1 MRLNMKIS
9 IIIPIYNVEKYL
21 ARCLDSVISQT
32 YKNLE
37 IILVNDGSKD
47 NSLKICKNYQKRDSR
62 IIIIDKIN
70 EGVSVARNTGIEAA
84 NGKYIGFVD
93 PDDWI
98 EPVMYENMYNTIEKY
113 KCSIAFCNY
122 SKDKKTRR
130 SFKTIK
136 VKKDVLEKLDIINE
150 LIANMIGIDDIFPKY
165 YSVMGSVWRC
175 LYSRDFLNKF
185 ELRFKP
191 GITIMEDLLFNVQ
204 ALICCDKVCID
215 HGYYYHYMINKTSS
229 LHTYNKKMWQDNI
242 DVHNKLEEILKEA
255 ELDEYLR
262 NRLDLRYIAVAA
274 CAVGN
279 EVYRSNTNLS
289 QRMKI
294 AKFIMNDKK
303 LKEVL
308 NRAKQYNLENLRDLK
323 TLKDLKDLRSKE
335 EAERERIVI
344 RNLMFYTGSGKLKPS
359 NKRINDNKNKG

>member
-21 ARCLDSVISQT
+21 ARCLDSVINQT
-32 YKNLE
+32 YENLE

-47 NSLKICKNYQKRDSR
+47 NSLKICKNYQKKDSR
-62 IIIIDKIN
+62 IIVIDKIN
-70 EGVSVARNTGIEAA
+70 EGVSAARNTGIEAA
-84 NGKYIGFVD
+84 TGKYIGFVD

-98 EPVMYENMYNTIEKY
+98 EPVMYENICGTIERHN
-113 KCSIAFCNY
+113 CSIAFCNY
-122 SKDKKTRR
+122 SKDR
-130 SFKTIK
+130 KTIK
-136 VKKDVLEKLDIINE
+136 SLKTLEVNKDVLEKLDIIND

-165 YSVMGSVWRC
+165 YNVMGCVWRC

-185 ELRFKP
+185 NLRFKP

-204 ALICCDKVCID
+204 ALIYCDRVCID

-229 LHTYNKKMWQDNI
+229 LHTYNKKMWQDNVY
-242 DVHNKLEEILKEA
+242 VHNSLEEILKEA

-262 NRLDLRYIAVAA
+262 NRLDLRYIAMAA

-279 EVYRSNTNLS
+279 EVYRSDTNLS
-289 QRMKI
+289 QRMRI
-294 AKFIMNDKK
+294 ARFIMNDKK

-323 TLKDLKDLRSKE
+323 ELKSKE
-335 EAERERIVI
+335 EAERERTVI
-344 RNLMFYTGSGKLKPS
+344 KNLIFYTNSGQKH
-359 NKRINDNKNKG
+359 KRTNDNKNKG